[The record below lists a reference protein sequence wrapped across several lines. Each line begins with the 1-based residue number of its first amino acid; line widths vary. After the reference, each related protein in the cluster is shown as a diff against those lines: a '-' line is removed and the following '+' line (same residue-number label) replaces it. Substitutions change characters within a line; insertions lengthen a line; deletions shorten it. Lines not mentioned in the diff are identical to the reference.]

1 MQVYSIKI
9 GEIWLLD
16 PVHFRK
22 KLLDLNSVTH
32 LPFAFPFPFP
42 VNHAAMLY
50 FQIKE
55 FKLTLN
61 HTRASVKESKGY
73 PPPRKIFD

>member
-55 FKLTLN
+55 FNRMCTHQTNIKRN
-61 HTRASVKESKGY
+61 G
-73 PPPRKIFD
+73 KITDFDATWAG